1 MELSNLV
8 CTFGETEAV
17 TDVTTP
23 QLSPTTHHDRITLQ
37 EACNTAKRQE
47 DALRIPGA
55 QCRMTHT
62 RPAEHLARLEAEASG
77 MRSVCLA
84 SSALFGFCAWS

>member
-23 QLSPTTHHDRITLQ
+23 QPPPTTHRDRITLQ
-37 EACNTAKRQE
+37 EACNMAKRQE
-47 DALRIPGA
+47 DALRS
-55 QCRMTHT
+55 
-62 RPAEHLARLEAEASG
+62 L
-77 MRSVCLA
+77 
-84 SSALFGFCAWS
+84 